1 MPLCPLVLWPTRS
14 DDSVRWPTKA
24 RLARLQGA
32 IGSSVTPAIRPPVP
46 HAETVDK
53 VRSSASQLG
62 TGKAAPQPIGIS
74 ETRHMTLKHFTVGIA
89 AAMALA
95 LAGGVMA
102 ESAKEKAAI
111 AGAVKADQAE
121 SAATAEQ
128 NEANKL
134 QGQADKLEKEAAA
147 ARAKA
152 KADPTEA
159 NKHAAEVK
167 TKEAV
172 GAAGLAGDM
181 EEKAAAKAKAAESG
195 KK

>member
-1 MPLCPLVLWPTRS
+1 MGEGHRALPILGKRWARVAVPIHQLKLPGRHPSALPEVLR
-14 DDSVRWPTKA
+14 
-24 RLARLQGA
+24 RLKR
-32 IGSSVTPAIRPPVP
+32 RPSTIDTL
-46 HAETVDK
+46 EK
-53 VRSSASQLG
+53 EQM
-62 TGKAAPQPIGIS
+62 K
-74 ETRHMTLKHFTVGIA
+74 LKHLAVSITTAV
-89 AAMALA
+89 ALT
-95 LAGGVMA
+95 LAGSVMA

-111 AGAVKADQAE
+111 AGAVKEDSAQ

-128 NEANKL
+128 KEANKL

-172 GAAGLAGDM
+172 DAAGLAGDM
-181 EEKAAAKAKAAESG
+181 EKKAAAKNKAAGSV
-195 KK
+195 K